1 MKKET
6 IIWQIVVIGL
16 GLTLIFTIRESMQD
30 RLRLDASIG
39 EANCLIAE
47 FKEGMSLGAYC
58 ENIKNFKIE
67 GFNGQ

>member
-6 IIWQIVVIGL
+6 IIWQIIVIGL
-16 GLTLIFTIRESMQD
+16 GLALIFTIRESMQD
-30 RLRLDASIG
+30 RLRMDASIG

-47 FKEGMSLGAYC
+47 KKEGIYIDAYC
-58 ENIKNFKIE
+58 ENIKNFKNK